1 MNKKAFTLVELLVV
15 IAIIGMLVGLLL
27 PAVQMAR
34 EAARRMQCSNN
45 LKQIGLAVHN
55 FSSSFNNMFPPG
67 VGDREYNGWDPG
79 VNNTGVHTYLLPY
92 LDQMA
97 LYQMI
102 DLEIPLQQF
111 VDVHSNGQLVR
122 FTEIGTFICP
132 SYGEDHIAEKPDY
145 WSKGALTTYCGV
157 NGSWIISSDN
167 NGLSEGE
174 KMTIPTPQN
183 SAFGK
188 IPDNGLLRFGKKVKM
203 GEVKDGLT
211 NTLLFG
217 EMVQINKDGGTFPG
231 GNRIWLMG
239 DLNGGNGSKALYS
252 VKAIRW
258 PINTK
263 CNRNDGGSSKDAVP
277 FNHFPFRSE
286 HSGGVYMARGD
297 GSVAFQSENTE
308 LSVLKRMG
316 TRAGGEAFEEN

>member
-1 MNKKAFTLVELLVV
+1 MGKKAFTLVELLVV

-27 PAVQMAR
+27 PAVQQAR
-34 EAARRMQCSNN
+34 EAARRMQCSNS

-55 FSSSFNNMFPPG
+55 FASGNNSTLPPG
-67 VGDREYNGWDPG
+67 VGDREYNNWNPG

-92 LDQMA
+92 LDQMP

-102 DLEIPLQQF
+102 DMETPLHQFLEMTA
-111 VDVHSNGQLVR
+111 NGRIVR

-132 SYGEDHIAEKPDY
+132 SYSQPHIAERPDY
-145 WSKGALTTYCGV
+145 WSKGALNTYCGV
-157 NGSWIISSDN
+157 NGSWITASDN
-167 NGLSEGE
+167 DGLKESE

-183 SAFGK
+183 SVFGK
-188 IPDNGLLRFGKKVKM
+188 IPDNGLLKFGKKVKM
-203 GEVKDGLT
+203 GEVKDGLS

-217 EMVQINKDGGTFPG
+217 EMVQMDKNGTFPG
-231 GNRIWLMG
+231 GNRIWPMG
-239 DLNGGNGSKALYS
+239 DLNGGNSSKALYS

-263 CNRNDGGSSKDAVP
+263 CNRNDSGSTKDAVP

-297 GSVAFQSENTE
+297 GSVNFQSENTD
-308 LSVLKRMG
+308 LSVLKRLG
-316 TRAGGEAFEEN
+316 TRSGGETVDEN